1 MNFSLRKLS
10 KTLCFLKRVPANQ
23 SILKRNNIFGLLN
36 IPQQQSF
43 KLFSCKLS
51 RQFCSVSTG
60 PIEKITLS
68 EECELLLQNLS
79 ASKDTTSTQQLIEK
93 VHTQGDSLLGSD
105 KVEEYIEFYKK
116 AIKCAPQ
123 DATLKCRLGT
133 VYVMTD
139 QAENAVE
146 ALSSGLALNPNEMGE
161 EGLIGLA
168 SVQKMIGKDQ
178 DAIATYTKSIQ
189 LGMLPGYSHMFLALM
204 QAETGNIEG
213 AEVHLKAAREI
224 NPKDFTSLFAYS

>member
-1 MNFSLRKLS
+1 
-10 KTLCFLKRVPANQ
+10 
-23 SILKRNNIFGLLN
+23 
-36 IPQQQSF
+36 
-43 KLFSCKLS
+43 
-51 RQFCSVSTG
+51 
-60 PIEKITLS
+60 
-68 EECELLLQNLS
+68 
-79 ASKDTTSTQQLIEK
+79 

-146 ALSSGLALNPNEMGE
+146 ALSPNEMGE

-178 DAIATYTKSIQ
+178 DAIATYNKSI
-189 LGMLPGYSHMFLALM
+189 
-204 QAETGNIEG
+204 
-213 AEVHLKAAREI
+213 
-224 NPKDFTSLFAYS
+224 